1 MLKVSVIISTY
12 NKSDFL
18 EKVLWGYSNQ
28 TYTNFEILIADDG
41 SSQDHQ
47 SKNKSNLLLNNLKY
61 QYVYH
66 NDDGF
71 RKCRILNQAILQSKG
86 EYLIFSDGDCIPDQD
101 FVKKHVLLAEKNK
114 FLSGGHIPLSK
125 KNSSSVSKNDIISQQ
140 VFKKSFLFKKGEKI
154 SKKYLKL
161 IKNSFIASILDKV
174 TITKPTF
181 NGNNSSAWKKDILEV
196 NGFDERM
203 KYGGLDCEMGYRLNN
218 LGIKG
223 KQIRHQ
229 CSPLHLYHKRPYKND
244 LDRKANRV
252 IRLETISSKK
262 TFTNHGIE
270 QTQ

>member
-18 EKVLWGYSNQ
+18 EKVLWGYSKQ

-41 SSQDHQ
+41 SSQHHQ

-86 EYLIFSDGDCIPDQD
+86 EYLIFSDGDCIPDKD

-125 KNSSSVSKNDIISQQ
+125 KNSS
-140 VFKKSFLFKKGEKI
+140 
-154 SKKYLKL
+154 
-161 IKNSFIASILDKV
+161 
-174 TITKPTF
+174 
-181 NGNNSSAWKKDILEV
+181 
-196 NGFDERM
+196 
-203 KYGGLDCEMGYRLNN
+203 
-218 LGIKG
+218 
-223 KQIRHQ
+223 
-229 CSPLHLYHKRPYKND
+229 
-244 LDRKANRV
+244 
-252 IRLETISSKK
+252 
-262 TFTNHGIE
+262 
-270 QTQ
+270 